1 MDFLQDWSR
10 KKKVERA
17 FKIYVTR
24 KDPEGLSVMHPR
36 HYKER
41 FQTCMDQIFES
52 SAGSSDSK
60 LSSRN
65 TSTQNLANLGMPLP
79 TTHLRPQAVVVVDE
93 VLNPLQSQPSSTP
106 KKAKKVA
113 AAKPETVV
121 AAVPPVPSA
130 QQAND
135 PAVNNTALL
144 DESVD
149 EFADFLDSTAVMEPK
164 NEDSDV
170 DML

>member
-1 MDFLQDWSR
+1 
-10 KKKVERA
+10 
-17 FKIYVTR
+17 
-24 KDPEGLSVMHPR
+24 
-36 HYKER
+36 
-41 FQTCMDQIFES
+41 MDQIFES
-52 SAGSSDSK
+52 SAGSSDSR

-65 TSTQNLANLGMPLP
+65 TSTQNLANLGMALP
-79 TTHLRPQAVVVVDE
+79 TTHHRPQVAVVDE
-93 VLNPLQSQPSSTP
+93 VLNPLQSQTSYTP
-106 KKAKKVA
+106 KKTKKA
-113 AAKPETVV
+113 ATKPETVV

-130 QQAND
+130 QAND

>member
-17 FKIYVTR
+17 FKIYMTR
-24 KDPEGLSVMHPR
+24 KDPDGLSVMHPR

-65 TSTQNLANLGMPLP
+65 TSTQNLANLGMALP
-79 TTHLRPQAVVVVDE
+79 TTHHRPQVVVVDE
-93 VLNPLQSQPSSTP
+93 VLNPLQSQTSSTP
-106 KKAKKVA
+106 KKTKKA